1 MSIKHALVVDDSK
14 SARVSLQR
22 MLELHHLVVLQAES
36 GEAALELLE
45 HQNVDV
51 IFMDHTMPGMDGLEA
66 VAAIKR
72 NPQTAMIPV
81 MMYTTKEGEVY
92 VGQARALGAIG
103 VLPKEV
109 QPQALFDMLVKLGL
123 VAERRSSSTPKGLD
137 VPQRRRDDQMA
148 VSGQTREHPA
158 PGFSVEALL
167 NRILEDQRDLRAEL
181 LRGSRVV
188 ARQVATEIVEE
199 QMARQRPV
207 EAADAPPGTGSG
219 SRFGLFGLVAVL
231 AFAAG
236 ALFWQVRVDRAGD
249 GLAVAAG
256 DAASRAQQQIRTLE
270 TELHTQRTL
279 QQQRSLRA
287 IDALQWAINRNA
299 SLPFEEVAFNDARAS
314 GLGDLLSQL
323 VSLDFRGRVRIESH
337 LGEFCLE
344 EDPAG
349 GYRPA
354 APDTRLEAC
363 ALLGHPL
370 DDSSSVSER
379 ESVGFAE
386 FIANSPFLQDSG
398 IEVELVAHDRERS
411 FAQYPYPL
419 DSAVAG
425 DWNRV
430 AGLNNRLEY
439 SLIIDRSALPE

>member
-22 MLELHHLVVLQAES
+22 MLEQHHLVVLQAES
-36 GEAALELLE
+36 GEDALELLE
-45 HQNVDV
+45 HQSVDV

-109 QPQALFDMLVKLGL
+109 HPQALFDMLVKLGL
-123 VAERRSSSTPKGLD
+123 VAERRNPQTSEVPGT
-137 VPQRRRDDQMA
+137 PQRRRGEQNA
-148 VSGQTREHPA
+148 VPEPPIENPTS
-158 PGFSVEALL
+158 GFSVEALL

-181 LRGSRVV
+181 LHGSRVV
-188 ARQVATEIVEE
+188 ARQVATEVVEE
-199 QMARQRPV
+199 QLARQSPV
-207 EAADAPPGTGSG
+207 DETTAPVSSASGPG
-219 SRFGLFGLVAVL
+219 FGLLALVAVI

-236 ALFWQVRVDRAGD
+236 AWFWQERIDRAGD
-249 GLAVAAG
+249 GSAVAVG
-256 DAASRAQQQIRTLE
+256 EAASRAQQQIRELE
-270 TELHTQRTL
+270 TALHTQRTL
-279 QQQRSLRA
+279 QQQHNLRA
-287 IDALQWAINRNA
+287 FDTLQWAINRNA

-314 GLGDLLSQL
+314 SLGDLLSRLAALGFQ
-323 VSLDFRGRVRIESH
+323 GRVRIESH

-349 GYRPA
+349 GYRLA
-354 APDTRLEAC
+354 APATLLEAC
-363 ALLGHPL
+363 MLLGHPL
-370 DDSSSVSER
+370 DESSSVSER

-386 FIANSPFLQDSG
+386 FLANSPFLQDSG
-398 IEVELVAHDRERS
+398 MEVELVAHDRQRS

-419 DSAVAG
+419 DAAVAG
-425 DWNRV
+425 DWNRI

-439 SLIIDRSALPE
+439 SLIIDRNALPE